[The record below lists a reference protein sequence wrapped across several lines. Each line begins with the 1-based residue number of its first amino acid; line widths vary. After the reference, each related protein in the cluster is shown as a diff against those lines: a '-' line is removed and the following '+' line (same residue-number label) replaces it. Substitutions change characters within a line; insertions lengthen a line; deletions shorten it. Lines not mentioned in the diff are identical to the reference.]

1 MFVMIV
7 LHKLRG
13 TNVYYIVYRGIVCCN
28 ATIHVLFNNWFDPVD
43 NARDLMV
50 PSRSRLNLRNF
61 LNVIVRMGPARSG
74 EIFGQKD
81 ENC

>member
-1 MFVMIV
+1 MFVTIV

-28 ATIHVLFNNWFDPVD
+28 ATIYVLFNNWFDPVD

-61 LNVIVRMGPARSG
+61 LNVIVELALQGAAGKISAK
-74 EIFGQKD
+74 EK
-81 ENC
+81 

>member
-1 MFVMIV
+1 MFVTIV

-28 ATIHVLFNNWFDPVD
+28 ATIYVFFNNWFDPVD

-61 LNVIVRMGPARSG
+61 LNVIVELALQGAAGKISAK
-74 EIFGQKD
+74 EK
-81 ENC
+81 

>member
-1 MFVMIV
+1 MFVTIV

-28 ATIHVLFNNWFDPVD
+28 ATIYVLFNNWFDSVD

-74 EIFGQKD
+74 EISG
-81 ENC
+81 EER